1 MALLNSS
8 STTSM
13 NGGGAGGPLN
23 STAYLDNDK
32 TLSSFMMSHHATHTL
47 MNNTPVNSGLLNA
60 GAGHYNNNSNMLGAN
75 FQPNS
80 GHSRNNTLSNASIV
94 FTPQIRIKHTG
105 DFLGYLEWK
114 PEDESIII
122 KRLIDGK
129 FCQLLIIFLCHS

>member
-13 NGGGAGGPLN
+13 TGGANGVGPLN

-32 TLSSFMMSHHATHTL
+32 TLSSFMMSHHANQTL
-47 MNNTPVNSGLLNA
+47 MNNTPVVGGLTA
-60 GAGHYNNNSNMLGAN
+60 GNNVQPSN
-75 FQPNS
+75 
-80 GHSRNNTLSNASIV
+80 GHSRNNTLSNVSQFANSIV

-114 PEDESIII
+114 PEDEPLII

-129 FCQLLIIFLCHS
+129 FLSLIS